1 MIRNTQEDKRK
12 TKTGKIAKS
21 GKIKLSSRFVTD
33 SYRGR
38 RREEEE

>member
-1 MIRNTQEDKRK
+1 MIRNTQDDKGNTKMGK
-12 TKTGKIAKS
+12 TPRSEKM
-21 GKIKLSSRFVTD
+21 KLSPGSVKD